1 MRLRKFLP
9 GLLALTILWVV
20 NLACNFPQQDDT
32 VQETIPVTTEAVDSL
47 KEDLEKAQQDIQNSG
62 QATLV
67 IDEAEL
73 TSLVAFELQSMG
85 NSPLQ
90 DPQVH
95 LRDGQII
102 LNGNVQQGETTAP
115 MEMVFS
121 VAPDAEGKP
130 DYEVV
135 SAKLGPLPVPESVV
149 AQFSQELDD
158 VFASTID
165 AQMKGLFID
174 SIQIADGA
182 MTIQGHTR

>member
-1 MRLRKFLP
+1 MKFRNFLP
-9 GLLALTILWVV
+9 GFLALSILWVAT
-20 NLACNFPQQDDT
+20 LACNFPQQDET

-47 KEDLEKAQQDIQNSG
+47 REDLEKVQQDIQNSG

-67 IDEAEL
+67 VDEAEL
-73 TSLVAFELQSMG
+73 TSLVAFELQSQE
-85 NSPLQ
+85 NPPLR

-95 LRDGQII
+95 LQDGQIV
-102 LNGNVQQGETTAP
+102 LNGNVQQGETNAP
-115 MEMVFS
+115 VEMVFT

-130 DYEVV
+130 DYEIV
-135 SAKLGPLPVPESVV
+135 SAKVGPLPLPESML

-158 VFASTID
+158 VFTSTID
-165 AQMKGLFID
+165 SRMEGLYID